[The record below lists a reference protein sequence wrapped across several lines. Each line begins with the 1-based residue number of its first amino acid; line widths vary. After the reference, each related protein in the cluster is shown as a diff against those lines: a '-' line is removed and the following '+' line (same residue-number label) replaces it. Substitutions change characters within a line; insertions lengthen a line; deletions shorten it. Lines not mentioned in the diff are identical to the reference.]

1 MPPRRNNESDNVVL
15 IQDMS
20 TKLDALNIQFQALRT
35 ELIDVK
41 TMLTTKVEE
50 MDALKV
56 ENCNLKLRL
65 AKLENLMD
73 DEDAYVRS

>member
-56 ENCNLKLRL
+56 ENSNLKLRL